1 MISTDLQRV
10 QIQNIVENQLPSFVQ
25 EDFPLLGEFL
35 KEYYVS
41 QEYPGA
47 SADLIQNIDEYLKLE
62 SLTNNTNQTRLGSD
76 VGYQDTT
83 ITVTFDLNKGI
94 FGTYHFPDRYGLIQ
108 IDNEIIL
115 YKEKTNTTFT
125 GCVRGFSGVT
135 SYKALDAV
143 DQLQFSE
150 SDINP
155 HASGTKVVNLSAILF
170 NEFLIK
176 VKKQVSPGFEDRTLD
191 SNLNERLFISRSR
204 DFYETKGTDES
215 FKILFGALYGEK
227 VDIIKPREFLFKPS
241 DAQYRIT
248 KDLVVESIQGDP
260 LDLLNST
267 LYQDAAHFGD
277 HYCIEDAYAPISNV
291 AKVSVGN
298 SDYYKLSLDYGYAR
312 DVPLKGS
319 VFGEFII
326 HPNTQVITEV
336 AVGSSVVDVDSTIG
350 FPEAGELY
358 AVYGTGVTG
367 ILTYRSKSVN
377 QFFGVGLANTTT
389 VGITTVIN
397 SQENIRLNCE
407 AY

>member
-191 SNLNERLFISRSR
+191 SNLNERLFISS
-204 DFYETKGTDES
+204 
-215 FKILFGALYGEK
+215 
-227 VDIIKPREFLFKPS
+227 
-241 DAQYRIT
+241 
-248 KDLVVESIQGDP
+248 GD
-260 LDLLNST
+260 
-267 LYQDAAHFGD
+267 
-277 HYCIEDAYAPISNV
+277 
-291 AKVSVGN
+291 
-298 SDYYKLSLDYGYAR
+298 
-312 DVPLKGS
+312 
-319 VFGEFII
+319 
-326 HPNTQVITEV
+326 
-336 AVGSSVVDVDSTIG
+336 
-350 FPEAGELY
+350 
-358 AVYGTGVTG
+358 
-367 ILTYRSKSVN
+367 
-377 QFFGVGLANTTT
+377 
-389 VGITTVIN
+389 
-397 SQENIRLNCE
+397 
-407 AY
+407 